1 MSDTSTRKT
10 KYCMS
15 CGSEI
20 LIKAEI
26 CPKCGVRVAPPL
38 PTFPPIKRKNRDT
51 ALILSFLIVGLGQIY
66 NGQVGKGIGLIIG
79 QILIVS
85 STVAMF
91 GAFGFLIGVLIP
103 IYSIVDAYETADK
116 INDSM
121 IRT

>member
-1 MSDTSTRKT
+1 
-10 KYCMS
+10 MS

-26 CPKCGVRVAPPL
+26 CPKCGVRVAPLP

-51 ALILSFLIVGLGQIY
+51 ALILSFLIIGLGQIY

-85 STVAMF
+85 SMVAMF
-91 GAFGFLIGVLIP
+91 GPFGFLIGVLIP